1 MRHGYMYLAPLESN
15 FYAFIP
21 KRRWY
26 APWVWDVYAEEWSP
40 APALETNTKLLA
52 SNVRYDN
59 AKGLI
64 KMLGAS
70 NVED

>member
-1 MRHGYMYLAPLESN
+1 MRHNHRYLAPLESN
-15 FYAFIP
+15 FYAFTP

-26 APWVWDVYAEEWSP
+26 APWVWDVYAEEWGPGPSL
-40 APALETNTKLLA
+40 ATTTKLLV

-59 AKGLI
+59 AKGLL
-64 KMLGAS
+64 KMLGAY